1 MIWFLHVYDY
11 MKGHHTRII
20 GKLWYDSYLNE
31 FSFDSYISFQ
41 HDSDIIVFY
50 ISIICGEIE
59 IKKRYG
65 SSSP

>member
-1 MIWFLHVYDY
+1 MIYDSY
-11 MKGHHTRII
+11 MYMIIWKGII
-20 GKLWYDSYLNE
+20 WKLWYDSYMNE
-31 FSFDSYISFQ
+31 FSYDSYISFQ

-50 ISIICGEIE
+50 IRIICGEIE